1 MDISTYQKLPNSFN
15 PGYNML
21 KNGVVV
27 KWPEDMLGC
36 LVMGEICYAAEKP
49 SSSSV
54 QMMSFEWAE
63 PAAMELVCVRMRRP
77 FAANRL
83 LTVV

>member
-1 MDISTYQKLPNSFN
+1 MRIFTSNIDISTSQMLPIPFN
-15 PGYNML
+15 PGYYML
-21 KNGVVV
+21 KSGVGV

-36 LVMGEICYAAEKP
+36 LIMGEICYATEFG
-49 SSSSV
+49 SNV
-54 QMMSFEWAE
+54 
-63 PAAMELVCVRMRRP
+63 AMELVCVRMSRP